1 MKHKETVSVMK
12 TYLYIINIIF
22 SSSNRKLNINID
34 FKNKIDYT
42 KNI

>member
-1 MKHKETVSVMK
+1 MKHKENVSVMK

-22 SSSNRKLNINID
+22 SSSNTKLNINID
-34 FKNKIDYT
+34 FKNKIEYT